1 MTYLL
6 YIAIVVLGALLGG
19 QLNRGI
25 YRLAWQR
32 RPIGP
37 WSAPDPDAPCRRI
50 WDRLPIV
57 GWLGLR
63 RESTIHGKLYWAR
76 PMFIE
81 AASGLGA
88 AVLYW
93 WEVDQVALMPG
104 SALAPFDAVMLH
116 LQFVSHATLFSLML
130 VATFID
136 FDEKTIPDAIT
147 IPGALLGLML
157 MGAFPAAAP
166 PVAEKAGRVGH
177 LLLTSPGAWPNGLYG
192 RQGLVIGLCCFVAW
206 CLAVWPRT
214 VTMRRGLT
222 KAIQYAL
229 VSMFRFSLWWAF
241 PVILLVGSAGVAAV
255 WGLGGPHWSSLLT
268 SLVGMAFGGGLIW
281 AVRIVGGGALG
292 KEAMGFGDVTL
303 MAMIGA
309 FLGWQASLMVF
320 FLAPFVAVLI
330 CLVQWILTRRRDI
343 AFGPYL
349 CVAAVIVVLY
359 WSTIWELH
367 AKRVFELGWL
377 IPQILAFCLILLAG
391 MLGLWRLVERMV
403 FGARDEL
410 PE

>member
-6 YIAIVVLGALLGG
+6 TLAIFVLGALLGG

-25 YRLAWQR
+25 YRLAWKR

-37 WSAPDPDAPCRRI
+37 WSAADPDVPPRRV
-50 WDRLPIV
+50 WDRLPVV

-63 RESTIHGKLYWAR
+63 RESTVHGKLYWVR
-76 PMFIE
+76 PMVIE
-81 AASGLGA
+81 VATGLGA

-93 WEVDQVALMPG
+93 WEVDQASLMPQ

-116 LQFVSHATLFSLML
+116 LQYVSHVILFSLML

-147 IPGALLGLML
+147 IPGALLGLIL
-157 MGAFPAAAP
+157 LGAFPVAAP
-166 PVAEKAGRVGH
+166 PVAEKGGRLGH
-177 LLLTSPGAWPNGLYG
+177 LLLTSPAAWPGELNG
-192 RQGLVIGLCCFVAW
+192 RQGLIVGLCCFVGW

-222 KAIQYAL
+222 RAVQYAL

-241 PVILLVGSAGVAAV
+241 PVILLAGAAGIAAV
-255 WGLGGPHWSSLLT
+255 WGLGGAYWSSLLT

-281 AVRIVGGGALG
+281 AVRIIGGGALG

-309 FLGWQASLMVF
+309 FLGWQASLIVF
-320 FLAPFVAVLI
+320 FLAPFVAVVISL
-330 CLVQWILTRRRDI
+330 LQWILTRRRDI

-349 CVAAVIVVLY
+349 CVAAAILVLY
-359 WSTIWELH
+359 WSPIWEMH

-377 IPQILAFCLILLAG
+377 IPQILALCLILLAG
-391 MLGLWRLVERMV
+391 MLGLWRLVERLV
-403 FGARDEL
+403 FGAS
-410 PE
+410 